1 MRTEWC
7 SSCGQ
12 VFDPISGHLCNH
24 ASYKPRGICGHC
36 RSLLDVDG
44 VCRREECVQSKS
56 RELQE
61 ALSRLEVVTVPP
73 PEEAEEEPVRLHAL
87 APVKNPDV
95 IEKLEDLLAR
105 ARSGELQA
113 IAVAGITS
121 DGGAGTAWA
130 GDRWA
135 ALLGCTFDLLCL
147 LRERGKPPE
156 R

>member
-7 SSCGQ
+7 PDCGQ
-12 VFDPISGHLCNH
+12 VFDSSRGHVCSNIGYRPRALCL
-24 ASYKPRGICGHC
+24 HC
-36 RSLLDVDG
+36 KFYLDADGACRNEACVRSKTGEV
-44 VCRREECVQSKS
+44 
-56 RELQE
+56 QE
-61 ALSRLEVVTVPP
+61 ALASLYAVSVPP
-73 PEEAEEEPVRLHAL
+73 HEEVEEPVKLHAL
-87 APVKNPDV
+87 APAKNPDV

-121 DGGAGTAWA
+121 DGGASTVWA

-135 ALLGCTFDLLCL
+135 ALLGCTFDLLCR
-147 LRERGKPPE
+147 LREEGKPPE